1 MSTSPFAASS
11 PLFRKAGL
19 AAAAL
24 VLSLSMAGA
33 DAAPTLYV
41 GAYGGSFEQ
50 MLRKDVIP
58 AFSQSNGGAQVVIV
72 PGDSTTTLAKL
83 QAQKGKAGMDVAFL
97 DDGPMYQAIQLGF
110 CGKLADAPVYK
121 DLYDI
126 ARFKSGNAVAVGLIA
141 TGIAYNTRLFKAK
154 GWAPPTSWKD
164 LSDPKFKGMLVMPSI
179 KNTYGLHALLV
190 EAEINGGSETN
201 IDPGFAVMKKSIAP
215 NVLSFDPSPGKIAE
229 LFENDEV
236 ALAVWGNGRVQ
247 ALRQQ
252 GVPVTFVYPK
262 EGAVALGMG
271 VCVVSH
277 SANEAL
283 AQKFVQYILSPHV
296 QALLAASQGVA
307 PANRKTR
314 LAPEVAAQVPGPAV
328 IGKLIR
334 VNWDVV
340 NGKRDE
346 WTQRWNREIEQ

>member
-1 MSTSPFAASS
+1 MS
-11 PLFRKAGL
+11 

-24 VLSLSMAGA
+24 IAASTLSAGMS
-33 DAAPTLYV
+33 AAHAETTLYV

-50 MLRKDVIP
+50 MLKKDVIP
-58 AFSQSNGGAQVVIV
+58 AFEQGNGVKVVTV

-83 QAQKGKAGMDVAFL
+83 QAQKGKPGIDVAFL
-97 DDGPMYQAIQLGF
+97 DDGPMYQAIELGF

-121 DLYDI
+121 DLYDV
-126 ARFKSGNAVAVGLIA
+126 ARFKSGNAVAAGLIA

-164 LSDPKFKGMLVMPSI
+164 LADPKYKGLLVMPSI
-179 KNTYGLHALLV
+179 KNTYGLHALLI

-201 IDPGFAVMKKSIAP
+201 IEPGFDVMRKSIAP

-229 LFENDEV
+229 LFQNDEI

-252 GVPVTFVYPK
+252 GIPVDFVYPK

-271 VCVVSH
+271 VCVVDK

-283 AQKFVQYILSPHV
+283 AQKFVQVILSPKI
-296 QALLAASQGVA
+296 QALLAESQGVA
-307 PANRKTR
+307 PSNRTTK
-314 LAPEVAAQVPGPAV
+314 LPPAVAERVPGPDV
-328 IGKLIR
+328 IGKLVK
-334 VNWDVV
+334 VNWDIV
-340 NGKRDE
+340 NTKRAE
-346 WTQRWNREIEQ
+346 WTQRWNRQIEQ